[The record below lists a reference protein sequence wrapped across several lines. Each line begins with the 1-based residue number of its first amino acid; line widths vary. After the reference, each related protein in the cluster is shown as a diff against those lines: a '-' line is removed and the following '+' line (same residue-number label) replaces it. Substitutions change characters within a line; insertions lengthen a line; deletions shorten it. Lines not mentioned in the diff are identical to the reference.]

1 VSRLVG
7 RGKVHVID
15 MMASNK
21 NEGEWYFYILQEFIN
36 RWWIEQI
43 KKM

>member
-1 VSRLVG
+1 MF
-7 RGKVHVID
+7 ID

-21 NEGEWYFYILQEFIN
+21 NEREWYFYILQEFLN
-36 RWWIEQI
+36 RWWMEQI